1 MINLKC
7 QDNIDNNALYKII
20 CNKTPKSHATMSNV
34 DVILIEVGTLVK
46 DLHYGPFSRY
56 WWEVPS
62 VSDLNICSRFPIRVG
77 QKTKTR
83 LNERDFYITIHVS
96 TSNKVLPEYYCQ
108 SDDVLAV
115 ETSATKAI
123 SKAYQKIFRTK
134 TRYSGHIVLGWNN
147 KKIID
152 ILSTNIDFYPLSC
165 QLGTKYEIFIYELGS
180 STRLDWNKAGNGYKS
195 SIIFM
200 YKKRSTMFVSEIND
214 NKCYVNVYQDL
225 ELQETFVG
233 NTPDD
238 VWKNLGYI
246 QNIQNFSGRQ
256 LFGLEDQITLQ
267 MLSKLHISQCTFHKW
282 RDIELMNQLY
292 EYHLQR
298 RTSTNVEWYD
308 LFVRWNK
315 SENSII
321 ELSSELKLLYPPE
334 HQFSDR
340 ELGAW
345 LSMLRAA
352 GCTDITPWTH
362 DDSEV

>member
-1 MINLKC
+1 MC
-7 QDNIDNNALYKII
+7 
-20 CNKTPKSHATMSNV
+20 
-34 DVILIEVGTLVK
+34 
-46 DLHYGPFSRY
+46 
-56 WWEVPS
+56 
-62 VSDLNICSRFPIRVG
+62 
-77 QKTKTR
+77 
-83 LNERDFYITIHVS
+83 LNERDFYITIHIF
-96 TSNKVLPEYYCQ
+96 TSNKILPKYYCQ
-108 SDDVLAV
+108 SDDVFVV

-225 ELQETFVG
+225 KFQETFVG

-246 QNIQNFSGRQ
+246 QNIQNFSG
-256 LFGLEDQITLQ
+256 
-267 MLSKLHISQCTFHKW
+267 
-282 RDIELMNQLY
+282 LY
-292 EYHLQR
+292 
-298 RTSTNVEWYD
+298 
-308 LFVRWNK
+308 
-315 SENSII
+315 
-321 ELSSELKLLYPPE
+321 SSE

-340 ELGAW
+340 ELNAW
-345 LSMLRAA
+345 LSIHHATR
-352 GCTDITPWTH
+352 CTNIT
-362 DDSEV
+362 S

>member
-165 QLGTKYEIFIYELGS
+165 QLGIKYEIFIYELGS

-238 VWKNLGYI
+238 VWKDSGYI
-246 QNIQNFSGRQ
+246 QKFSGKE
-256 LFGLEDQITLQ
+256 LFGLEDQVTLQ
-267 MLSKLHISQCTFHKW
+267 KLSKLRIPQCAPHQWSNFK
-282 RDIELMNQLY
+282 LMNKLY
-292 EYHLQR
+292 EYHLQH
-298 RTSTNVEWYD
+298 RTFAKIDWYK
-308 LFVRWNK
+308 LFVRWNQNK
-315 SENSII
+315 CNII
-321 ELSSELKLLYPPE
+321 ELNSELKLLYPLE
-334 HQFSDR
+334 HQLSGR
-340 ELGAW
+340 ELSAW
-345 LSMLRAA
+345 LSMLRAT
-352 GCTDITPWTH
+352 GCSDITPWSH
-362 DDSEV
+362 GESKV